1 MDAEARCEHLL
12 LELNSVRHQ
21 MQALRSRELELEDL
35 LRSVRAQCARSLDEE
50 RSTAAAKFRKSCAN
64 REFVEETI
72 CKLRGDLKSALQ
84 ARDAMREEREA
95 LLDAYEG
102 LQSKFDV
109 LEQAKVAT
117 EEEERIKGEERKR
130 KESKREKALQHEVAV
145 LQERYHASVQERD
158 SLQLQL
164 DRVCADK
171 EVLVASIAMVKLKI
185 SQLKDEAQNG
195 GPVSLEQIALLRPV
209 WKLSDFRESDEVKDA
224 AHIVQADEGTS
235 MLTAMLCDLEDLLKE
250 HLLQERASRVLLQEM
265 RARQVELEQ
274 GLGHHAVQLQSLAA
288 EARLL
293 PPLRERLAA
302 AAVSSRV
309 HVSAPLILET
319 QVCAAQSPSE
329 TTSLDSLGDAY
340 EEQVQQ
346 LSREQEKVREDAFEL
361 EQQLQQTTKN
371 QNESR
376 LEKGKAVEESEDSML
391 RERFAPHFVFPV

>member
-1 MDAEARCEHLL
+1 MDAEARCENLL

-50 RSTAAAKFRKSCAN
+50 RITAAAKFRKSCAN
-64 REFVEETI
+64 TEFVEETI

-130 KESKREKALQHEVAV
+130 KESKREKAVQQQVAV

-185 SQLKDEAQNG
+185 AQLKDEAQNG
-195 GPVSLEQIALLRPV
+195 GPVSVEQIALLRPV
-209 WKLSDFRESDEVKDA
+209 WKLADFHESDEVKD
-224 AHIVQADEGTS
+224 

-250 HLLQERASRVLLQEM
+250 HLHQEKTSQVLLQEM

-319 QVCAAQSPSE
+319 QVCAAQRPSE
-329 TTSLDSLGDAY
+329 TTSLDSKESSDGYAY

-346 LSREQEKVREDAFEL
+346 LSRDQEKVREDACEL
-361 EQQLQQTTKN
+361 ERQLQQTTENKT
-371 QNESR
+371 ESR
-376 LEKGKAVEESEDSML
+376 LETGKAVEESEDSML
-391 RERFAPHFVFPV
+391 RERFAPHCVFPV

>member
-35 LRSVRAQCARSLDEE
+35 LRSVRAQCSRSLDEE
-50 RSTAAAKFRKSCAN
+50 RITAAAKFRKSCAN

-117 EEEERIKGEERKR
+117 EEEESIKEEERKR
-130 KESKREKALQHEVAV
+130 KESKREKAVQQQVAV

-158 SLQLQL
+158 SLQLQF

-209 WKLSDFRESDEVKDA
+209 WKLAGFRESDEVKDE
-224 AHIVQADEGTS
+224 AHIVRADEGTT

-250 HLLQERASRVLLQEM
+250 HLHQERASRVLLQEM

-302 AAVSSRV
+302 AAVSSPV

-319 QVCAAQSPSE
+319 QVCAAQRPSE

-340 EEQVQQ
+340 EDQVQQ
-346 LSREQEKVREDAFEL
+346 LSGDQEKVRGDACVL
-361 EQQLQQTTKN
+361 ERQLQQTTDN

>member
-1 MDAEARCEHLL
+1 
-12 LELNSVRHQ
+12 
-21 MQALRSRELELEDL
+21 
-35 LRSVRAQCARSLDEE
+35 
-50 RSTAAAKFRKSCAN
+50 
-64 REFVEETI
+64 
-72 CKLRGDLKSALQ
+72 
-84 ARDAMREEREA
+84 
-95 LLDAYEG
+95 
-102 LQSKFDV
+102 
-109 LEQAKVAT
+109 VAT
-117 EEEERIKGEERKR
+117 EEEESIKEEERKR
-130 KESKREKALQHEVAV
+130 KESKREKAVQQQVAV

-209 WKLSDFRESDEVKDA
+209 WKLSDLRESDEVKDA

-235 MLTAMLCDLEDLLKE
+235 MLTAMLYDLEDLLKE
-250 HLLQERASRVLLQEM
+250 HLLQERASRVMLQEM
-265 RARQVELEQ
+265 RARQVELEH

-361 EQQLQQTTKN
+361 ERQLQQTTKN